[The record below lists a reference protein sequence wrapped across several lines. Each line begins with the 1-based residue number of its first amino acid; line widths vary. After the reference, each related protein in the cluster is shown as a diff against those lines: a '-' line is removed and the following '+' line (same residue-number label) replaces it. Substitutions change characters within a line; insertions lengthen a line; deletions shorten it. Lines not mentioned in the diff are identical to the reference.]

1 MEFTIPIYI
10 EERKEAG
17 RTTARYSV
25 RPLFLEKPLRRG
37 EQLQRALN
45 RLAGDLRQEL
55 LQSARRW
62 RHDRLIEWTRNPDL
76 EESELRISLRLKRA
90 SAETRFLVVSFPALD
105 RRIAF
110 TPAVPGLWFEFRRGQ
125 DLKTRA
131 TEVLTRHFRELE
143 KKGDAQINL
152 ERIGLQGKAR
162 VGFLELNVPIAQA
175 TPAEERS
182 RFALLGGERKM
193 SGSEELE
200 NVGRSLNAL
209 YPDELD
215 RATQRD
221 AEIAELSQLL
231 NSDDRRPILL
241 LGPRKAGK
249 TAIIHETVHRSMTGD
264 RRKYGSRNQV
274 WLLSPQ
280 RLISGMMYVGQWEE
294 RCEAVIDE
302 LSDVAGVLCAEN
314 LLDLVHSGGAGPGDS
329 LAAFLLPYLQQG
341 ELQLV
346 AEATPAELDAC
357 RRLFPAFS
365 DAFQILR
372 LEEFD
377 DASALKALEKVIASR
392 ERQTGV
398 EAGHGSAPLIHRL
411 FRRFVPYAAFPGKAV
426 KFLNDAFESCVESGD
441 RTLTHD
447 LLLRRFVDHTGLPE
461 LFLRDELPLDYN
473 EALARFNDRI
483 IGQPEACRR
492 ATDVITTFKA
502 GMNDASRPVATLL
515 FSGPTGV
522 GKTALARAMA
532 ECLFGGTAT
541 PPPESPAR
549 EMERLIRLDMSEYSL
564 PGSAARL
571 LTGND
576 GGPSEFIK
584 RVRRQPF
591 VVVLLDEIEKAAP
604 EIFDVFLNVFDE
616 GRLTDR
622 LGRETLFRS
631 AVIVMTSNLGASGS
645 GGLGFGPQSPPSYD
659 DEAMRFFRP
668 EFFNRIDSVVAFAPL
683 ERDSILQ
690 IAEKELRDLGRREG
704 FTAANLQLVWADK
717 LIAHL
722 ADIGFDLKLGARPL
736 QRAIEH
742 EVIAPL
748 ARFLVARPGLR
759 DRRIRLNWSS
769 GSGLDLSAD

>member
-1 MEFTIPIYI
+1 MNANERIPMLTWRNRDGGYTAGLIADWDNTAAVAETLRDAQQQLKDFLDWHW
-10 EERKEAG
+10 EEYGFVEG
-17 RTTARYSV
+17 
-25 RPLFLEKPLRRG
+25 
-37 EQLQRALN
+37 
-45 RLAGDLRQEL
+45 GDLRDLEL
-55 LQSARRW
+55 SVHKVEIRPEYTRGDRAFPCEETVRLRVPCVTGVEEGGMAFCSIPTMAVRFNFHDKRALKGLVSHFVKNALKGSSPASLARRFPPEET
-62 RHDRLIEWTRNPDL
+62 RLDHIVFRGRP
-76 EESELRISLRLKRA
+76 ESGDKGRPWFERPEFETLRSVAEPFLSGRGRTQRFGAAWGRA
-90 SAETRFLVVSFPALD
+90 SETAELIHRLGS
-105 RRIAF
+105 
-110 TPAVPGLWFEFRRGQ
+110 
-125 DLKTRA
+125 
-131 TEVLTRHFRELE
+131 
-143 KKGDAQINL
+143 
-152 ERIGLQGKAR
+152 GKA
-162 VGFLELNVPIAQA
+162 NI
-175 TPAEERS
+175 
-182 RFALLGGERKM
+182 
-193 SGSEELE
+193 
-200 NVGRSLNAL
+200 
-209 YPDELD
+209 
-215 RATQRD
+215 
-221 AEIAELSQLL
+221 I
-231 NSDDRRPILL
+231 L
-241 LGPRKAGK
+241 LGPPGCGK
-249 TAIIHETVHRSMTGD
+249 TALLAEAVKKLSAEKTGD
-264 RRKYGSRNQV
+264 AEAELRRFRF
-274 WLLSPQ
+274 WLTNGA
-280 RLISGMMYVGQWEE
+280 RLIAGMKYLGQWEE

-392 ERQTGV
+392 ERQTSV
-398 EAGHGSAPLIHRL
+398 EAEHGSAPLIHRL